1 MAAQDYCIRIRPLV
15 QHYSGDT
22 GLVVDWGD
30 TVFLA
35 LADALGHGREAWESA
50 EIVRR
55 YLEKNHRMDLVE
67 LVAGLHDHVRQK
79 GVRGVVIGACRLEKK
94 TGALSY
100 LSIGD
105 ITIRKFGAAP
115 KTLVSIPGIVG
126 GTIRTLHPRTTSLD
140 DGDVLALYSDGVKY
154 HFGIKDYPLILK
166 HDAGTVA
173 RNLIEKFG
181 KDHDDASCIVLR
193 YRK

>member
-1 MAAQDYCIRIRPLV
+1 MAAQDYCIHIRPLV

-22 GLVVDWGD
+22 GLVVDSGD

-35 LADALGHGREAWESA
+35 LADALGHGREAWTSA

-55 YLEKNHRMDLVE
+55 YMEKNHRMDLAE
-67 LVAGLHDHVRQK
+67 LVEGLHDHVRRK
-79 GVRGVVIGACRLEKK
+79 GARGAVIGLCRLEKK
-94 TGALSY
+94 TGALRY

-105 ITIRKFGAAP
+105 ITIRKFGATP
-115 KTLVSIPGIVG
+115 KTLVSFPGIVG
-126 GTIRTLHPRTTSLD
+126 EATRTLRPKATGLD

-154 HFGIKDYPLILK
+154 HFGVKDYPLILK
-166 HDAGTVA
+166 HDAGTIA

>member
-1 MAAQDYCIRIRPLV
+1 MAVQDYCIRIRPLV
-15 QHYSGDT
+15 RHYSGDT
-22 GLVVDWGD
+22 GLVVDSGD
-30 TVFLA
+30 TMFLA

-55 YLEKNHRMDLVE
+55 YMAKNHRMDLAE
-67 LVAGLHDHVRQK
+67 LVEGLHDHVRRK
-79 GVRGVVIGACRLEKK
+79 GARGAVIGACRLEKK
-94 TGALSY
+94 TGALRY

-105 ITIRKFGAAP
+105 ITIRKFGATP

-126 GTIRTLHPRTTSLD
+126 EATRTLHQRATRLD
-140 DGDVLALYSDGVKY
+140 DGDVLALYSDGVNY
-154 HFGIKDYPLILK
+154 HFRLEDYPLMLK
-166 HDAGTVA
+166 HDASTIA
-173 RNLIEKFG
+173 RNIIETFG